1 MSISMPVDAPPSF
14 SSPPPPFAR
23 MTPEPPPFSTSAD
36 RGGVAPAEPH
46 EVTASGRLR
55 VTTLDEPQRMLGVAM
70 HLWWL
75 ALLLPIGPLAAGI
88 PVGIWLWKREKSPW
102 LDDNGREV
110 INFGLSQV
118 ILSLGLCLTVVGAI
132 LLPVLWV
139 VGIVSFVRGAIAA
152 GRGEYFRYPMTFRM
166 L

>member
-1 MSISMPVDAPPSF
+1 MTIAMPADAPPSY
-14 SSPPPPFAR
+14 SSPPPPHAHGGPGSPPWHEDSR
-23 MTPEPPPFSTSAD
+23 APEPPAALHERTS
-36 RGGVAPAEPH
+36 H
-46 EVTASGRLR
+46 GRLR
-55 VTTLDEPQRMLGVAM
+55 LTAIDEQERMLGVAM

-75 ALLLPIGPLAAGI
+75 ATLLPTGPLAALI
-88 PVGIWLWKREKSPW
+88 PVGLWLWKRNQSPW

-118 ILSLGLCLTVVGAI
+118 ILSLGLCLTVVGVL
-132 LLPVLWV
+132 LLPVLWI
-139 VGIVSFVRGAIAA
+139 VGIVNVVRGAIAA